1 MVIQA
6 FFEQYKSV
14 AIAFSGGV
22 DSAYLLYAAVKY
34 ADKVKAYYVKSE
46 FQPQIEL
53 DDALHLA
60 KELGVDMQVLTL
72 KVLSVPHVSD
82 NPHDRCYYC
91 KHALFTRLMAAARAD
106 GFPVT
111 ADGSNASDDAGDR
124 PGMRALRE
132 LGVRSPLRECGVTKA
147 EIRRLAEAASLPV
160 WDKPSYA
167 CLATRV
173 PAGTKIT
180 ASALG
185 RVARG
190 EAAFAAAG
198 LIDFRLRLRGGDGL
212 LQVRREQ
219 LELARK
225 ILPEMRTR
233 LAADFAC
240 IDLDRVPREGRET

>member
-1 MVIQA
+1 
-6 FFEQYKSV
+6 
-14 AIAFSGGV
+14 
-22 DSAYLLYAAVKY
+22 
-34 ADKVKAYYVKSE
+34 
-46 FQPQIEL
+46 
-53 DDALHLA
+53 
-60 KELGVDMQVLTL
+60 
-72 KVLSVPHVSD
+72 
-82 NPHDRCYYC
+82 
-91 KHALFTRLMAAARAD
+91 
-106 GFPVT
+106 
-111 ADGSNASDDAGDR
+111 
-124 PGMRALRE
+124 MRALRE
-132 LGVRSPLRECGVTKA
+132 LVVRSPLRECGVTKA

-225 ILPEMRTR
+225 ILPEMRTQ